1 MNNKKEKMRKKIVLF
16 ITAVML
22 CFCLMASFVIAAPP
36 GSQPPSSPHREEIL
50 SPRAPAKLFNIE
62 VFEPG
67 YGKSCVIGS
76 PCSITWNKT
85 NIQNYPTVWL
95 EIVWPDGTPTAGAY
109 PVSNNGYYYD
119 WKPDP
124 SFADPSVLCKELRIK
139 IYTPDNKYKGMSG
152 LFKVGN
158 PPNGCTW

>member
-1 MNNKKEKMRKKIVLF
+1 MKKVTGIFFSASV
-16 ITAVML
+16 L
-22 CFCLMASFVIAAPP
+22 CFWLMASFAIAAPP
-36 GSQPPSSPHREEIL
+36 GSQPPSTPHREEIL
-50 SPRAPAKLFNIE
+50 SPRAPVKLFKID
-62 VFEPG
+62 VIHPMTG
-67 YGKSCVIGS
+67 TSCVIGS
-76 PCSITWNKT
+76 SCHITWDKT

-124 SFADPSVLCKELRIK
+124 SFADPSVLCKQLRIK

-152 LFKVGN
+152 LFKVGI

>member
-1 MNNKKEKMRKKIVLF
+1 MKKILF
-16 ITAVML
+16 AL
-22 CFCLMASFVIAAPP
+22 CIMMVIASTVYA
-36 GSQPPSSPHREEIL
+36 EIPKNFKKPVL
-50 SPRAPAKLFNIE
+50 LFNIH
-62 VFEPG
+62 VLRPMTG
-67 YGKSCVIGS
+67 TSCVIGS
-76 PCSITWNKT
+76 TCTITWEIG

-95 EIVWPDGTPTAGAY
+95 EIVWPDGTPTSGAY
-109 PVSNNGYYYD
+109 PVQNKGYYYD

-124 SFADPSVLCKELRIK
+124 SFADPDVLCKQFRIK